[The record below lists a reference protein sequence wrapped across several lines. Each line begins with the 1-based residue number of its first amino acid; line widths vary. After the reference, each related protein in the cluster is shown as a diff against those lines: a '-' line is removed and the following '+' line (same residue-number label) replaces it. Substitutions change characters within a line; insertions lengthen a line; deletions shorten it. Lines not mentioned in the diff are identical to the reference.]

1 MCVCDIVLRVNMVSF
16 DSLNIF
22 IMHVFR
28 QSIKLFTWKYEMTL
42 DSGWIALIR
51 TIIMLANQ
59 SSEDYSWFFHM
70 NMSEYETMVACSVVY
85 WSTKEKRIIGTIL
98 LFIRDASDVIWIHLS
113 MFQCDCVDSP
123 CMVDP
128 HLFLFW
134 WWSKYFIIR
143 RSSSTIN

>member
-42 DSGWIALIR
+42 DSGSIALIR

-59 SSEDYSWFFHM
+59 SSEDYS
-70 NMSEYETMVACSVVY
+70 
-85 WSTKEKRIIGTIL
+85 
-98 LFIRDASDVIWIHLS
+98 
-113 MFQCDCVDSP
+113 
-123 CMVDP
+123 
-128 HLFLFW
+128 
-134 WWSKYFIIR
+134 
-143 RSSSTIN
+143 